1 MPGPAELLRA
11 LPKVELHVHLEGT
24 LGRDRIVE
32 LAGAA
37 GEPLPRPAD
46 ELFAFGDLDGF
57 LSFLDWTCRLVRDRD
72 QAERVAYDFASRAHR
87 DGTHYAEVIVNPG
100 HWRDWP
106 TPDLVDALAAGF
118 DRAVSDGL
126 TDCRLL
132 LSVLRE
138 QSGDEALALVRWMAD
153 ERPPRVLGLSV
164 DGNEARAGRTGPR
177 FAPAFRLARA
187 EGFGCVAHA
196 GESSGPEGVV
206 DALDL
211 LEVDRIDHGVR
222 AAEDPGLVARLA
234 GAGVVLDVCLTS
246 NLTMLYETFD
256 DHPLEQLL
264 AAGVPVTLNTD
275 DPGYLGIDLT
285 GEFEL
290 ASTRLGWSIDVAVE
304 RVRTA
309 IDAAF
314 CEQERVA
321 ELHRLL
327 DEFVARHAHGRL
339 DRRAWT

>member
-1 MPGPAELLRA
+1 MPKA
-11 LPKVELHVHLEGT
+11 ELHVHLEGT

-32 LAGAA
+32 LAAAA
-37 GEPLPRPAD
+37 GEPLPRPPD

-57 LSFLDWTCRLVRDRD
+57 LSFLDWTCRLVHDRD
-72 QAERVAYDFASRAHR
+72 QAERVAYDFAARAHA
-87 DGTHYAEVIVNPG
+87 DGTRYAEVIVNPT
-100 HWRDWP
+100 HWRTWR
-106 TPDLVDALAAGF
+106 TADLVEALGAGF
-118 DRAVSDGL
+118 DRAMSDGL
-126 TDCRLL
+126 ADCRLL

-138 QSGDEALALVRWMAD
+138 QSSDEALALVRWMAD
-153 ERPPRVLGLSV
+153 DRPSRVLGLSV

-222 AAEDPGLVARLA
+222 AVEDPALVARLA
-234 GAGVVLDVCLTS
+234 RAGVVLDVCLTS
-246 NLTMLYETFD
+246 NLTMLYETID
-256 DHPLEQLL
+256 AHPLQRLI

-275 DPGYLGIDLT
+275 DPAYLGIDLT

-290 ASTRLGWSIDVAVE
+290 ASTALGWSTDVAVE
-304 RVRTA
+304 RVRAA
-309 IDAAF
+309 IDASF
-314 CEQERVA
+314 CEPERVA
-321 ELHRLL
+321 ELHREL
-327 DEFVARHAHGRL
+327 DEFAARHPDTTL
-339 DRRAWT
+339 DRRAVT